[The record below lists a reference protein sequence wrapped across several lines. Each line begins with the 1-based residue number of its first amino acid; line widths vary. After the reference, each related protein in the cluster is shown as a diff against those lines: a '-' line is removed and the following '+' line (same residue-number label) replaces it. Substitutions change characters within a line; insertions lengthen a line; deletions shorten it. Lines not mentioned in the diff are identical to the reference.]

1 MAHRKCHPMDCKL
14 ISAIEYNL
22 FHTLLLHNN
31 EDTHAQVSIYTSSS
45 QVSGYFIAW
54 ELNVYMHN

>member
-1 MAHRKCHPMDCKL
+1 MP
-14 ISAIEYNL
+14 
-22 FHTLLLHNN
+22 LLHNN

-54 ELNVYMHN
+54 ELNAEALRREYLHMLSLHL